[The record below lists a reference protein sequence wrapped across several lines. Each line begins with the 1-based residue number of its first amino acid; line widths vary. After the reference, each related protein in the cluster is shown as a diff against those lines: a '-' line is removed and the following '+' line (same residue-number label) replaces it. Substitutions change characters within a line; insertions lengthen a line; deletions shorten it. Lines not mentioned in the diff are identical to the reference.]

1 MTRRASGSKNPK
13 VARLKWLLRKD
24 TVEEM
29 HYPAEATDALELHY
43 PAEATDAEEL
53 HYPVDHLDGVEADS
67 GTTPAADGTTA
78 YESAEPDW
86 QALGMLWHHS
96 PPGEPAEAVPI
107 QDIEYP
113 TDLVADAAPTKSVE
127 GS

>member
-1 MTRRASGSKNPK
+1 
-13 VARLKWLLRKD
+13 
-24 TVEEM
+24 M

-43 PAEATDAEEL
+43 LAEATDAEEL
-53 HYPVDHLDGVEADS
+53 HYPVDHLDRVEADS

-96 PPGEPAEAVPI
+96 PLANQRKQSPSRTLSI
-107 QDIEYP
+107 QR
-113 TDLVADAAPTKSVE
+113 TL
-127 GS
+127 